1 VWFACCFLGCPVLR
15 VEVKGARENNLKA
28 VDLVLGDGLTVVTG
42 VSGSG
47 KTSLVFDTVFHEAR
61 RRFQEVFAFGSPGSQ
76 LAPARVDSI
85 RGLGPTV
92 AVGQNL
98 LNRNPGS
105 SVASASGLHPFLRI
119 LFARFGVRAC
129 RFCGGSLVVLSED
142 EIVDRITSLLTM
154 GSVYVI
160 APIVN
165 GLKGSHETLLKL
177 LVEEMGSERVRVDDK
192 KWNGERLEPK
202 SKHGIS
208 VLMGVLSDSSSTG
221 DIREAVSG
229 AFALGATSVIVEAGG
244 NRVSLSNS
252 QVCPSCGSWF
262 RDLEP
267 THFNRVCPN
276 CRGEGCDECRDT
288 GLWPEASA
296 TTWSG
301 FRFSELLSHSVEDV
315 QSMFR
320 EADLPGTADRL
331 LVEIN
336 KRLDAL
342 MDVGLGYLSL
352 DRSSPSLSRGE
363 SQRVRLAV
371 TLTSRLEDVLHVLD
385 EPTIGQHPYDVER
398 LLPAFRKLAG
408 PVIYVE
414 HDRVA
419 AAMADHSVDIGPGA
433 GSMGGE
439 VVFTGTPSEL
449 WNQDTHTGR
458 YFSLRERVETP
469 EKRAPPKK
477 FLEIKGAYMH
487 NLQNIDV
494 KIPLGRL
501 SVISGVSGSGKSTL
515 VEDVLVASLKKEEPV
530 GCKEFTG
537 GTPKVVL
544 VDQSPIGKN
553 PRSTPST
560 YTKLSDVVRDLF
572 SAETGYSASH
582 FSFNRPEGACPTCNG
597 MGAKMRFLPS
607 TWIPCADCE
616 GRRFNDEVLEA
627 SVKLGD
633 ETLNIADFNEL
644 SITEAYKILSKTLVS
659 KETQSAKH
667 IMEALIDIGLGYLP
681 LGQPSPSLSG
691 GEAQRVKLAKYLGRK
706 SLSGRVIVL
715 DEPST
720 GLHPYDL
727 AGLLKVLDATIIVV
741 EHNTDIIRAADWV
754 IDLGPNAGP
763 SGGKVVYMGNIEGL
777 IDCKDSLTAEALK
790 NEAELVPEIGKE
802 GAFKQSNIIKIR
814 GARANNLKDV
824 DVDIPKGK
832 LTVVTG
838 VSGSGKSSLVG
849 DVLEVEARRR
859 FLETLSLY
867 ERQGINEGPEAP
879 VDSVTGLGVTLT
891 VTPDRKLYERRSTV
905 GTATEIWH
913 HLAVLYSS
921 IGKRSCLNCGTEMG
935 RKQPW
940 VCPQCGDTAPI
951 ATPRRFNP
959 TTYGSACK
967 TCHGVGTLSKPR
979 PDKLIRNPEK
989 PLCGGAMYSPG
1000 FFPQGYLCKPGNGGY
1015 DVVQALATK
1024 YEFNTKTMPWR
1035 EISEEGRNAFL
1046 FGDPEPLEVT
1056 FTNPKGKS
1064 RKSSYKFD
1072 GFYGWIRDWDV
1083 GGTYTDTVTCPDCQG
1098 KRFRPEYLAIKI
1110 ADHSIHDVNE
1120 MPLKQLVPIFD
1131 QIEIPDGGPSIFSL
1145 ITIKKRLKFLNQMG
1159 LGYLNLNRVSGSLSA
1174 GEAQRVKLAG
1184 LLGSELTGL
1193 TVLLDEP
1200 SRGLHPREVN
1210 TLLGALQELRDEG
1223 NTVIVVE
1230 HDPEII
1236 EQADHII
1243 DMGPEAGIRGGKKVA
1258 EGSPEDVALS
1268 NSITGQWLK
1277 GEKKPQINSER
1288 QNPTGWF
1295 TIEGAREHNLRGE
1308 NIRIPLG
1315 VLVGVCGVSGSG
1327 KSTLIIDTLGRALA
1341 PAKHTTS
1348 VAKEPIDPGEYDSIN
1363 GAPKKTVIVDQTK
1376 NKIGN
1381 PASYLSINKALIK
1394 LYSQSEDAVALGL
1407 DEKKLGERCS
1417 VCRGRGRITLDMG
1430 FLPSVH
1436 VECETC
1442 RGTGYSPEAWDVRLN
1457 DYALPELNRLT
1468 ISEVY
1473 DLFKEEPRIAR
1484 PLSEAINV
1492 GLGYLVLKQPGVTLS
1507 GGEAQRLKIA
1517 QELSKKN
1524 NGGLYIL
1531 DEPTLGQ
1538 HQEDVEHLKGVLHRL
1553 VAAGNSVIVIEHN
1566 PNLLAS
1572 CDYLI
1577 ELGPGGGPEGG
1588 RIIATGTPEKVS
1600 KEDTPTAP
1608 YLKVLLEDSQ

>member
-1 VWFACCFLGCPVLR
+1 LKI
-15 VEVKGARENNLKA
+15 EVKGARENNLKD

-47 KTSLVFDTVFHEAR
+47 KTSLVFDTVYHEAR
-61 RRFQEVFAFGSPGSQ
+61 RRFQEVFAFGSQGSR
-76 LAPARVDSI
+76 LTPARVDSI
-85 RGLGPTV
+85 RGLGPAV

-105 SVASASGLHPFLRI
+105 TVATASGLHPFLRI
-119 LFARFGVRAC
+119 LYARFGIRAC
-129 RFCGGSLVVLSED
+129 RFCGASLTILSED
-142 EIVDRITSLLTM
+142 EIVDRITSM
-154 GSVYVI
+154 FAVGSVSVY

-165 GLKGSHETLLKL
+165 GLRGTHDALLRL
-177 LVEEMGSERVRVDDK
+177 LVEELGSERVLVDNEKWDGRSLNPK
-192 KWNGERLEPK
+192 KDHK
-202 SKHGIS
+202 IS
-208 VLMGVLSDSSSTG
+208 ILMGAFSDSSSTG
-221 DIREAVSG
+221 DIREAVNG
-229 AFALGATSVIVEAGG
+229 AFLLGATSIIAE
-244 NRVSLSNS
+244 NSETRVNLSHS
-252 QVCPSCGSWF
+252 QVCPSCGLWF
-262 RDLEP
+262 RDIEAS
-267 THFNRVCPN
+267 HFNRVCPSCN
-276 CRGEGCDECRDT
+276 GKGCRECSDT
-288 GLWPEASA
+288 GLWPEVSSI
-296 TTWSG
+296 TWRG
-301 FRFSELLSHSVEDV
+301 FRISELLSNNVEYV
-315 QSMFR
+315 YKLFQETIMPR
-320 EADLPGTADRL
+320 TADRI

-342 MDVGLGYLSL
+342 RVVGLGYVDL

-363 SQRVRLAV
+363 AQRVRLAV
-371 TLTSRLEDVLHVLD
+371 TLTSRLEDVLHILD
-385 EPTIGQHPYDVER
+385 EPTIGQHPYDVKR

-419 AAMADHSVDIGPGA
+419 AAMADHSVDMGPGA

-439 VVFTGTPSEL
+439 IVFMGTPSEL

-458 YFSLRERVETP
+458 YFSLHERVKTP
-469 EKRAPPKK
+469 EKRELPRRFIELKEAN
-477 FLEIKGAYMH
+477 MH
-487 NLQNIDV
+487 NLRDIDV

-515 VEDVLVASLKKEEPV
+515 VKDVLVASLKEGEPV
-530 GCKEFTG
+530 GCKEIIG
-537 GTPKVVL
+537 GSQKVVL

-560 YTKLSDVVRDLF
+560 YTKLSDWIRDLF
-572 SAETGYSASH
+572 ADETGYSASH

-597 MGAKMRFLPS
+597 MGAVEVKMRFLPS

-616 GRRFNDEVLEA
+616 GRRFNDKVLEA
-627 SVKLGD
+627 HVSFG
-633 ETLNIADFNEL
+633 EEHLNIADFNAL
-644 SITEAYKILSKTLVS
+644 SITEAYDILSKKLVS
-659 KETQSAKH
+659 KETRSAKH
-667 IMEALIDIGLGYLP
+667 IMKALIDIGLGYLP

-727 AGLLKVLDATIIVV
+727 AGLLTVLDRLVKSGATIVVV

-754 IDLGPNAGP
+754 IDLGPKAGP
-763 SGGKVVYMGNIEGL
+763 NGGEVVYMGDVKGL
-777 IDCKDSLTAEALK
+777 LDCEASLTAEALK
-790 NEAELVPEIGKE
+790 SEEELVPSIGTAKP
-802 GAFKQSNIIKIR
+802 FKQSHYIKIR

-824 DVDIPKGK
+824 NVDIPKGR

-859 FLETLSLY
+859 FLETLTLY
-867 ERQGINEGPEAP
+867 ERQGIREGPEAP
-879 VDSVTGLGVTLT
+879 VDSITGLGVTLT

-913 HLAVLYSS
+913 HLAVLFSS
-921 IGKRSCLNCGTEMG
+921 IGKRTCLKCGTEME
-935 RKQPW
+935 RKQSW
-940 VCPQCGDTAPI
+940 VCSQCGDTAPI
-951 ATPRRFNP
+951 APPRRFNP

-967 TCHGVGTLSKPR
+967 TCHGVGTLQKPR

-989 PLCGGAMYSPG
+989 PLCRGAMYSPG
-1000 FFPQGYLCKPGNGGY
+1000 FFPQGFLCKPGNSGY
-1015 DVVQALATK
+1015 DIVQALGKKHGFTPS
-1024 YEFNTKTMPWR
+1024 TTPWI
-1035 EISEEGRNAFL
+1035 EMSEKVRDIFL
-1046 FGDPEPLEVT
+1046 YGDPEPLEVT
-1056 FTNPKGKS
+1056 FINPKGKS
-1064 RKSSYKFD
+1064 RKRSYKFD

-1083 GGTYTDTVTCPDCQG
+1083 GGTYTDTVTCPECQG
-1098 KRFRPEYLAIKI
+1098 KRFRLEYLAVKI
-1110 ADHSIHDVNE
+1110 ADQNIHDINE
-1120 MPLKQLVPIFD
+1120 KPLKQLIPIFEKLD
-1131 QIEIPDGGPSIFSL
+1131 IPETSQTIHSLRTIE
-1145 ITIKKRLKFLNQMG
+1145 KRLKFLNQMG
-1159 LGYLNLNRVSGSLSA
+1159 LSYLNLNRVSGSLSA

-1210 TLLGALQELRDEG
+1210 TLLGALKELRDEG
-1223 NTVIVVE
+1223 NTVIIVE

-1236 EQADHII
+1236 KQADHII
-1243 DMGPEAGIRGGKKVA
+1243 DMGPGAGNSGGKKVA
-1258 EGSPEDVALS
+1258 EGSPDEVALS
-1268 NSITGQWLK
+1268 NTITGQWLMGK
-1277 GEKKPQINSER
+1277 KKPLLPSNR
-1288 QNPTGWF
+1288 LKPTKWF
-1295 TIEGAREHNLRGE
+1295 TIEGAREHNLRVDSL
-1308 NIRIPLG
+1308 NIPLG

-1348 VAKEPIDPGEYDSIN
+1348 VAKEPLDPGEYDSII
-1363 GAPKKTVIVDQTK
+1363 GAPKRTIIVDQTK

-1381 PASYLSINKALIK
+1381 PASYLSINKELIK
-1394 LYSQSEDAVALGL
+1394 IYSQSEDAIALGL
-1407 DEKKLGERCS
+1407 DEKKLGKRCS
-1417 VCRGRGRITLDMG
+1417 ACQGKGQIALDMG
-1430 FLPSVH
+1430 FLPSVY

-1442 RGTGYSPEAWDVRLN
+1442 QGTGYTPEAWDVQLN
-1457 DYALPELNRLT
+1457 GYSLPELNRLT

-1473 DLFKEEPRIAR
+1473 YLFKEEPRISR

-1492 GLGYLVLKQPGVTLS
+1492 GLGYLVLKQPGITLS

-1517 QELSKKN
+1517 LELSKKN
-1524 NGGLYIL
+1524 KEGLFIL

-1538 HQEDVEHLKGVLHRL
+1538 HQEDVERLIRVLHRL
-1553 VAAGNSVIVIEHN
+1553 VNAGNSVIVIEHN
-1566 PNLLAS
+1566 PNILAS
-1572 CDYLI
+1572 CDYII
-1577 ELGPGGGPEGG
+1577 ELGPEGGPEGG
-1588 RIIATGTPEKVS
+1588 RIIATGTPEVVS
-1600 KEDTPTAP
+1600 EEDTPTAP
-1608 YLKVLLEDSQ
+1608 YLKVLLEDAQ